1 MPMLL
6 GMSRSRLPALI
17 ALLLLVPVTAAS
29 AAVRAGTPGPDRL
42 RAKGTAPQQIN
53 GSGGGDTI
61 FGGIANDVLLGETGH
76 DRIFA
81 GAGTDT
87 AVAGPGNDIV
97 YSDSGKDRL
106 DAGSGDD
113 TVYVNNGT
121 AVGSVDCGEGN
132 DTIYINPY
140 ANRGGGS
147 HAQALRAGRIRACE
161 TVIEQVRTKDPTV
174 GVHRMIRSPRGRT
187 LRGTPL
193 KDTLL
198 GGSGP
203 DKLYGEGGDDVL
215 WGNRLPTGPSRGID
229 RIFGGDG
236 NDIVYGSRGSNVI
249 DGGPGDDYL
258 QGGPRHNVIL
268 AGIGDDTVRLT
279 GSGSNRVSTGEGN
292 DVVEA
297 YSRTP
302 VTIDCGP
309 GGDRVNIGFN
319 RAVRTVDCETVTKRY
334 K

>member
-17 ALLLLVPVTAAS
+17 ALSLLLPVTAA
-29 AAVRAGTPGPDRL
+29 AAATRSGTPGPDRL
-42 RAKGTAPQQIN
+42 RAKGTQPQQIN

-61 FGGIANDVLLGETGH
+61 FGGLANDVLFGETGH
-76 DRIFA
+76 DRIF
-81 GAGTDT
+81 GGGGDDT
-87 AVAGPGNDIV
+87 IDG
-97 YSDSGKDRL
+97 
-106 DAGSGDD
+106 GSGDD
-113 TVYVNNGT
+113 T
-121 AVGSVDCGEGN
+121 
-132 DTIYINPY
+132 IYITPS
-140 ANRGGGS
+140 ATRGGVS
-147 HAQALRAGRIRACE
+147 NATALRTGAIRHCE

-174 GVHRMIRSPRGRT
+174 GVHRMVRSPRGRT

-215 WGNRLPTGPSRGID
+215 WGNRLPTGPSRGVD

-236 NDIVYGSRGSNVI
+236 NDIVYGSRGSNLI
-249 DGGPGDDYL
+249 DGGPGNDYL
-258 QGGPRHNVIL
+258 QGGPGNNVIGG
-268 AGIGDDTVRLT
+268 GIGDDTVRLT

-319 RAVRTVDCETVTKRY
+319 RHVRTSNCETVTKRY